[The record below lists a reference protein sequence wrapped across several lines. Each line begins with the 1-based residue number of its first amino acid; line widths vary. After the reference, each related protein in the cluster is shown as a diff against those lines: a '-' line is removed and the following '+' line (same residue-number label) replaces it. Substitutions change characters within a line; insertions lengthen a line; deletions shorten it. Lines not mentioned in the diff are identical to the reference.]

1 MAAKGYWREIS
12 AVLVAKTIGIL
23 ALYFLVVASLGPAQ
37 AGSQAPSHGALAGSA
52 RADHSVWKG
61 PYGGRGPGPYR

>member
-37 AGSQAPSHGALAGSA
+37 PVTSASVAAHLAPAA
-52 RADHSVWKG
+52 ADG
-61 PYGGRGPGPYR
+61 TQP

>member
-12 AVLVAKTIGIL
+12 AVLVAKTIGIV

-37 AGSQAPSHGALAGSA
+37 PVTPASVAAHLAPAAANGIQ
-52 RADHSVWKG
+52 
-61 PYGGRGPGPYR
+61 P

>member
-37 AGSQAPSHGALAGSA
+37 PVTSASVAAHLAPGAANGTQ
-52 RADHSVWKG
+52 
-61 PYGGRGPGPYR
+61 P

>member
-37 AGSQAPSHGALAGSA
+37 PVTSASVAAHLAPAAA
-52 RADHSVWKG
+52 EATQ
-61 PYGGRGPGPYR
+61 P